1 MEESMQSPKPTSD
14 PSLVFPTPHTPKSP
28 GEKVLI
34 ITSQAGPGVGH
45 ELKS

>member
-1 MEESMQSPKPTSD
+1 MEESMQCPKPRSD
-14 PSLVFPTPHTPKSP
+14 PLLVFPTPHTPKSS

-34 ITSQAGPGVGH
+34 ITSQAGPGGWH

>member
-1 MEESMQSPKPTSD
+1 MEESMQCPKLTSD
-14 PSLVFPTPHTPKSP
+14 SSLVFPTPRTPKSS

-34 ITSQAGPGVGH
+34 ITSQAGPGVGN